1 MAPDRFSGLIERAR
15 AGEEAAWSEIW
26 SELAPAVLGYL
37 RGSRAPDPEDALGET
52 FLQVSRDLGRF
63 QGGWDAFR
71 SWVFT
76 VAHHRLID
84 ARRRAARRPADPV
97 AQTPEPPG
105 PPAEDAADLALA
117 RIGELEVLGLL
128 GSLPEDQRE
137 VLLLRIVADLSLE
150 QVAEAMGKRTGAVK
164 QLQRRG
170 LIALRKAL
178 TEKGVTP

>member
-1 MAPDRFSGLIERAR
+1 MAPDRFRGLIERAR

-26 SELAPAVLGYL
+26 SELSPVVLGYM
-37 RGSRAPDPEDALGET
+37 RGNEAPDPEDALGET
-52 FLQVSRDLGRF
+52 FLQVARDLSRF
-63 QGGWDAFR
+63 EGDWDAFR

-84 ARRRAARRPADPV
+84 ARRRAARRPSDPV
-97 AQTPEPPG
+97 AETPEPPG
-105 PPAEDAADLALA
+105 PPAEDAADLAIA
-117 RIGELEVLGLL
+117 RIGDREVLEVLGRL
-128 GSLPEDQRE
+128 SEDQRE

-150 QVAEAMGKRTGAVK
+150 QVAAAMGKRTGAVK

-178 TEKGVTP
+178 TEKGVTR